1 MIKWHIPDLNTL
13 EKKLN
18 TDISDGLSARE
29 ARNRFEKQKKRLNGR
44 AKSLFVSKKQ
54 GTLRSFFVFIS
65 SPFTILLL
73 IISLMTAI
81 FGRGLLGSLVF
92 VLTLAAAVYSGIV
105 NVRADRRL
113 DSMKEY
119 ASPMVR
125 VKRGGNVFY
134 TDGRNLVIGDVILL
148 SAGDLL
154 PCDARIIKCDALFV
168 DEILPKGDA
177 LMRRRVMKRTDA
189 KYTEDDVVD
198 APDAL
203 NMLYAG
209 SAIAEGSAIALVV
222 AIGENAYLAKHVS
235 DGALAGKDTESQAIK
250 GLRPIIGKI
259 SFILAVSL
267 LVLSLVGFFTLK
279 GKEEFIC
286 YFTMLL
292 SAIFL
297 ITPEFLAFTGREV
310 FSSYITRLS
319 KAKSAKRKKDNSAA
333 IRSVKALDKLT
344 EITDL
349 VLFGTAGIYE
359 GGFKIGEAFVAD
371 KPVKTLELCDD
382 DSETLISHVYTYLKA
397 LKISN
402 VENDLVSDG
411 LADALNAHVKASGF
425 DINGATLAIKSLYY
439 ATDMRSGYG
448 YACAETESSIYRVA
462 LTFDE
467 NILKLCRFKRVG
479 SELIPFTDSDIKRI
493 KDLGRDSS
501 LTNLKKLFCVS
512 EMDGNKILE
521 GAITVYQSI
530 DPEIASV
537 VRDMSAFGI
546 NTTVILPR
554 EDDEAVRLVTSGR
567 FKSIFAGKAAFAS
580 EFKENNR
587 DITEGIGEYGTYVGF
602 TVPEYSRLITEMRE
616 RGSRIASFGING
628 ELNEVMAKTD
638 VVATCDVIRYS
649 SEKHREAIYERLPA
663 EGRDTN
669 LRASQQTRLLSRIIV
684 RRAYSGGGGVYSL
697 FKAVRMSRSAYVS
710 LSQAVLLFALLSV
723 NLLTFSAMSVLTGNI
738 LLDPLQVVS
747 LASVFAI
754 LSATVFSDSEHKLD
768 ALSSKRDYTAY
779 PSKILHS
786 QLHALISRASVAFI
800 TALTVKILDAFGV
813 FGNDAAYTLPIYICL
828 LLTMCF
834 EVLLISFKHTKKGEG
849 RSYTWIKVI
858 IAYAVLLSVCAVTT
872 QQPFASEYYKNGF
885 GSYEYLIIPGYLVL
899 YGIALL
905 VSHIINKKNE
915 AA

>member
-18 TDISDGLSARE
+18 TDIFDGLSARE
-29 ARNRFEKQKKRLNGR
+29 ARNRFEKQKKKLNGR
-44 AKSLFVSKKQ
+44 TKSLFVPKKN
-54 GTLRSFFVFIS
+54 GTFKSFFAFAS

-73 IISLMTAI
+73 IISLMAAI

-92 VLTLAAAVYSGIV
+92 VITLAATVYSGVV
-105 NVRADRRL
+105 NMRAERRL

-119 ASPMVR
+119 ASPMIR

-134 TDGRNLVIGDVILL
+134 TDGRNLVVGDVILL
-148 SAGDLL
+148 SEGDLL
-154 PCDARIIKCDALFV
+154 PCDARIIKCDSLFV
-168 DEILPKGDA
+168 DEILTKGDS
-177 LMRRRVMKRTDA
+177 LVRRRVMKGTNA
-189 KYTEDDVVD
+189 KYTPDDGIN

-222 AIGENAYLAKHVS
+222 SVGEDAYLAKHVPE
-235 DGALAGKDTESQAIK
+235 GALSGKDTESQSVV
-250 GLRPIIGKI
+250 GLKPVFGKI
-259 SFILAVSL
+259 SFILACAL

-297 ITPEFLAFTGREV
+297 ITPEFLAFTGREI

-319 KAKSAKRKKDNSAA
+319 KTKSEKRKKDNSAA
-333 IRSVKALDKLT
+333 IRSIKALDKLT

-349 VLFGTAGIYE
+349 MLFGTAGIYE
-359 GGFKIGEAFVAD
+359 GGFKVGEAFVAD
-371 KPVKTLELCDD
+371 KQLKSLELCDD
-382 DSETLISHVYTYLKA
+382 DSEILISHIYTYLKA
-397 LKISN
+397 IKISN
-402 VENDLVSDG
+402 VENDLVNDG
-411 LADALNAHVKASGF
+411 LADALNAHVKSSGF

-467 NILKLCRFKRVG
+467 DILKLCRFKRVG
-479 SELIPFTDSDIKRI
+479 GELIPLTDSDLEKIKT
-493 KDLGRDSS
+493 LGNDSS
-501 LTNLKKLFCVS
+501 LTNVKKLFCVS
-512 EMDGNKILE
+512 EADESKVFE

-530 DPEIASV
+530 DSEIANV

-546 NTTVILPR
+546 KTTVILPR
-554 EDDEAVRLVTSGR
+554 EDDETVRLVSSNK
-567 FKSIFAGKAAFAS
+567 FKGIFQGKVAFAS
-580 EFKENNR
+580 EFNENSR
-587 DITEGIGEYGTYVGF
+587 EITEGIGEYCAYVGF
-602 TVPEYSRLITEMRE
+602 TIAEYSRLMNVMRDK
-616 RGSRIASFGING
+616 GSRIASFGINN

-697 FKAVRMSRSAYVS
+697 FKAIRMSRSAYIS
-710 LSQAVLLFALLSV
+710 LSQAILLFALLSV
-723 NLLTFSAMSVLTGNI
+723 NLLTFTAMSVLTGNI

-754 LSATVFSDSEHKLD
+754 LAATVFSDSEHKLD

-779 PSKILHS
+779 PSKILKF
-786 QLHALISRASVAFI
+786 QLHALISRASVAFV
-800 TALTVKILDAFGV
+800 TALTVKILDVVGV
-813 FGNDAAYTLPIYICL
+813 FGKDAAYTLPIYICL

-834 EVLLISFKHTKKGEG
+834 EVLMISLRHTKKGEG

-885 GSYEYLIIPGYLVL
+885 GSYEYLIIPGYLIL

-905 VSHIINKKNE
+905 VSYIINKKKE